1 MSLDYLE
8 IALLLGTGVQ
18 QPEIKQILE
27 NIPRVKILTQS
38 SDPQKFIAH
47 TQSLSLDAIL
57 VDIRGE
63 KEFPSW
69 LEQLIQGLP
78 QTQIL
83 VCSDNL
89 EADFIIQ
96 AMQMGIRELL
106 PLPLSETDLEAA
118 LHRIRVTQ
126 KRLQP
131 TGGTESGKIFVVT
144 GHKGGVGCT
153 TVAINLAVA
162 LSDMTAERVA
172 LIDLGRPFPDVGN
185 FLNQTSKY
193 SFASLIN
200 NLSNLDRSYVQ
211 SIMHSYDTKLDIMY
225 GKPGIRDQEYIKEVL
240 DSLFSILRDMYSYIV
255 VDLGNWL
262 DDLFIQVCSEADMVL
277 LLTQFTIPDVKN
289 IEILLNMLKER
300 YFNEHNLK
308 IVVNRYISRHVMQLG
323 DLHNIINHPAFHT
336 LPSDYF
342 SLMNAIDMGTILSR
356 VAPRSK
362 LWGGIKKLGEKILK
376 EVGK

>member
-8 IALLLGTGVQ
+8 IALLFGTGVQ
-18 QPEIKQILE
+18 YPEIKQILE
-27 NIPRVKILTQS
+27 IIPRVKILTQS
-38 SDPQKFIAH
+38 SDPQKFIAQ
-47 TQSLSLDAIL
+47 TQSLSPDAIL

-63 KEFPSW
+63 KRIPSW

-96 AMQMGIRELL
+96 AMQMGIRDLL

-118 LHRIRVTQ
+118 FNRVRTTKKQ
-126 KRLQP
+126 LQP
-131 TGGTESGKIFVVT
+131 TEGTEHGKIFVVT

-185 FLNQTSKY
+185 FLNQTSKH
-193 SFASLIN
+193 SFADLIN

-211 SIMHSYDTKLDIMY
+211 SIMQSYDTTLAILY
-225 GKPGIRDQEYIKEVL
+225 GIPGIRDQEYIEKVL
-240 DSLFSILRDMYSYIV
+240 DSLFPILRDMYSNIV

-262 DDLFIQVCSEADMVL
+262 DELFLQVCTEADMVL
-277 LLTQFTIPDVKN
+277 LLTQFTVSDVINLK
-289 IEILLNMLKER
+289 IFLNMLNEK
-300 YFNEHNLK
+300 YFNDNKLK
-308 IVVNRYISRHVMQLG
+308 IVVNRYISHHVVRLG
-323 DLHNIINHPAFHT
+323 DLHDIINHPAFHT
-336 LPSDYF
+336 LHSDYF

-356 VAPRSK
+356 AAPRSK
-362 LWGGIKKLGEKILK
+362 LWGDIKKLGEKILK
-376 EVGK
+376 EDGK

>member
-8 IALLLGTGVQ
+8 IALLFGTGVQ
-18 QPEIKQILE
+18 HPEIKQILE

-38 SDPQKFIAH
+38 SDPQKFIVH

-78 QTQIL
+78 QAQIL

-89 EADFIIQ
+89 EADFIIH
-96 AMQMGIRELL
+96 AMQIGIRELL
-106 PLPLSETDLEAA
+106 PLPLNETDLEAA
-118 LHRIRVTQ
+118 LNRLRVTQ

-131 TGGTESGKIFVVT
+131 TGGTEHGKIFVVT

-185 FLNQTSKY
+185 FLNQTSKH
-193 SFASLIN
+193 SFADLIN

-211 SIMHSYDTKLDIMY
+211 SIMQSYDTKLAILY
-225 GKPGIRDQEYIKEVL
+225 GIPGIRDQEYIEKVL
-240 DSLFSILRDMYSYIV
+240 DRLFPILRDMYSYIV
-255 VDLGNWL
+255 VDLSNWL
-262 DDLFIQVCSEADMVL
+262 DDLFLQVCTEADMVL
-277 LLTQFTIPDVKN
+277 LLTQFNIPDVKN
-289 IEILLNMLKER
+289 LEIFLK
-300 YFNEHNLK
+300 Y
-308 IVVNRYISRHVMQLG
+308 
-323 DLHNIINHPAFHT
+323 A
-336 LPSDYF
+336 
-342 SLMNAIDMGTILSR
+342 
-356 VAPRSK
+356 
-362 LWGGIKKLGEKILK
+362 GGKVL
-376 EVGK
+376 